1 MISQTARY
9 ALRTL
14 GVLADRPGEW
24 VLGKDMASQTGIPA
38 NYLSKILNQ
47 LRKRGLVQSQ
57 KGWGGGFLLQGH
69 TLSVPISE
77 VVELFDGPRE
87 TGQCVFELQPCDASH
102 PCPLHQRWERV
113 RHEYQSMLSTLT
125 IGDLGRQNQP

>member
-1 MISQTARY
+1 MISQTVKY
-9 ALRTL
+9 ALRIL
-14 GVLADRPGEW
+14 GHLADHPGEW
-24 VLGKDMASQTGIPA
+24 IQGDQIAAATVIPA

-69 TLSVPISE
+69 ALGVPIRE

-87 TGQCVFELQPCDASH
+87 TGQCVFELQPCDAEH

-113 RHEYQSMLSTLT
+113 RHEYQSMLTTLT
-125 IGDLGRQNQP
+125 IGDLGKQNQS